1 MRRSGTVAVLAAAC
15 ALLLAGGGSALAQGS
30 GGPVSAAEWKKTE
43 QAAEQ
48 QGRVV
53 LYLSIAGV
61 EARMKAAFRKA
72 YPKLQLDVIRQP
84 TGQLIGRLDAERQAS
99 ANGADVV
106 FHTDRGWFDQVAS
119 HLVPATGPALNLY
132 KGTKNA
138 FSENRYFTSMLVPFS
153 IAYNTQVLAS
163 LGVGVPTGWQDMLNP
178 KFANGLVGLP
188 ERGSAPVTLQCL
200 YDIAQTQ
207 GMGYF
212 ERLGKLKPRL
222 YPSIGPT
229 VQSVAAGANAVGMV
243 QTAAPADLIK
253 AGAPIKQM
261 VPTNPSC
268 YYGYFVAQVGWSKRP
283 EAAQVLLNWMM
294 SRAGQE
300 AIHGWGYS
308 ASPLE
313 KIPGGLDVKPGV
325 PLLDGILTPAQQ
337 EFGKQFDKLIAG

>member
-1 MRRSGTVAVLAAAC
+1 MRRSGIAVVLATAC
-15 ALLLAGGGSALAQGS
+15 VLLLAGRSPSMAQGS
-30 GGPVSAAEWKKTE
+30 SAPAGAAEWTKIE

-48 QGRVV
+48 QERVV

-61 EARMKAAFRKA
+61 EARMKAEFRKA

-99 ANGADVV
+99 ASGADVV

-119 HLVPATGPALNLY
+119 HLVPATGPALDLY

-138 FSENRYFTSMLVPFS
+138 FAENRYFTSMLVPFS

-163 LGVGVPTGWQDMLNP
+163 LGVGVPTGWQDMLDP

-188 ERGSAPVTLQCL
+188 ERGSAPVTLQC
-200 YDIAQTQ
+200 YHAIAQTH
-207 GMGYF
+207 GMGFF

-222 YPSIGPT
+222 YPSIGPA
-229 VQSVAAGANAVGMV
+229 VQSVAAGANAVGFV

-268 YYGYFVAQVGWSKRP
+268 YYGYFVAQVAWSKRP
-283 EAAQVLLNWMM
+283 QAAQVLLNWVM

-300 AIHGWGYS
+300 AIHGWGYT
-308 ASPLE
+308 ASPLQN
-313 KIPGGLDVKPGV
+313 IPGGLDVKPGA

-337 EFGKQFDKLIAG
+337 EFGRQFDKMTR

>member
-1 MRRSGTVAVLAAAC
+1 MRRCGIVVVLATAC
-15 ALLLAGGGSALAQGS
+15 VLLLAGPMAQGS
-30 GGPVSAAEWKKTE
+30 SAPAGAAEWAKIE

-48 QGRVV
+48 QERVV

-61 EARMKAAFRKA
+61 EARMKAEFRKA

-84 TGQLIGRLDAERQAS
+84 TGELISRLDAERQAS
-99 ANGADVV
+99 ASGADVV

-119 HLVPATGPALNLY
+119 HLVPATGPALSLY
-132 KGTKNA
+132 KGTKSA
-138 FSENRYFTSMLVPFS
+138 FAENRYFTSMLVPFS
-153 IAYNTQVLAS
+153 LAYNTQVLAS

-188 ERGSAPVTLQCL
+188 ERGSAPVTLQC
-200 YDIAQTQ
+200 YYAIAQTH
-207 GMGYF
+207 GMGFF

-229 VQSVAAGANAVGMV
+229 VQSVAAGANAVGFV

-268 YYGYFVAQVGWSKRP
+268 YYGYFVAQVAWSKRP
-283 EAAQVLLNWMM
+283 QAAQVLLNWVM

-300 AIHGWGYS
+300 AIHGWGYT

-313 KIPGGLDVKPGV
+313 NIPGGLDVKPDK

-337 EFGKQFDKLIAG
+337 EFGRQFDKMTR